1 MQIKARGR
9 DVLWNYGG
17 LFFRMAGQFFV
28 LPLVLSLL
36 DSEYVGLWYVFTAV
50 SGFIVLFQAGFDPTF
65 ARNVAYCWSGARSFS
80 KNGLADE
87 YGEGVDFGVLA
98 ALLGACRAVYFR
110 ISLLCFAGIS
120 TLGTL
125 YVVSVSSALDPS
137 TYIAA
142 WALFCVSV
150 FVNVHFSYW
159 ESMLRGVGDFVGVNK
174 STILASFAQIISSA
188 AMLLAGCGILS
199 CAVGFFLQGVVFRSY
214 CKHFFYRVE
223 GVSDGLAGASK
234 PEKTDIEKIRLAISS
249 NAYRD
254 TAVSIA
260 NYVATTANTLLC
272 AAFVG
277 LAESSVFSVTLQ
289 LVNACVNVSAVML
302 TTYQP
307 SLQSAY
313 ANRDLELERDL
324 SGKSMASFALF
335 YGVCLVLVVF
345 IGMPILGIFKPGI
358 DSRPLLTVLL
368 GLYFFLWKQQS
379 NCAML
384 IANTNRIPYMWPFV
398 ISAGLGIVAS
408 YLLLNLL
415 RGSIYG
421 LVLGQMVVQLAYNNW
436 KWPHEAAKR
445 LGTTYPKLMASGF
458 KSLTSIANDRL

>member
-1 MQIKARGR
+1 MGAILRQRVRERA
-9 DVLWNYGG
+9 
-17 LFFRMAGQFFV
+17 
-28 LPLVLSLL
+28 LL
-36 DSEYVGLWYVFTAV
+36 IL
-50 SGFIVLFQAGFDPTF
+50 
-65 ARNVAYCWSGARSFS
+65 
-80 KNGLADE
+80 
-87 YGEGVDFGVLA
+87 GVDA
-98 ALLGACRAVYFR
+98 Q
-110 ISLLCFAGIS
+110 
-120 TLGTL
+120 
-125 YVVSVSSALDPS
+125 
-137 TYIAA
+137 
-142 WALFCVSV
+142 
-150 FVNVHFSYW
+150 
-159 ESMLRGVGDFVGVNK
+159 GVGDFVGVNK
-174 STILASFAQIISSA
+174 STILASMAQIISSA

-254 TAVSIA
+254 TAVSIS

-324 SGKSMASFALF
+324 SSKSMASFALF

-398 ISAGLGIVAS
+398 ISAGLGIAAS

-415 RGSIYG
+415 GGVSMAWFSARWLCSLPTTIGNGPTRRLSVSERLIRSSWHQG
-421 LVLGQMVVQLAYNNW
+421 LS
-436 KWPHEAAKR
+436 R
-445 LGTTYPKLMASGF
+445 
-458 KSLTSIANDRL
+458 

>member
-50 SGFIVLFQAGFDPTF
+50 SGFIVLFQASFDSTF

-159 ESMLRGVGDFVGVNK
+159 ESMLRGG
-174 STILASFAQIISSA
+174 
-188 AMLLAGCGILS
+188 
-199 CAVGFFLQGVVFRSY
+199 R
-214 CKHFFYRVE
+214 
-223 GVSDGLAGASK
+223 
-234 PEKTDIEKIRLAISS
+234 
-249 NAYRD
+249 
-254 TAVSIA
+254 
-260 NYVATTANTLLC
+260 
-272 AAFVG
+272 
-277 LAESSVFSVTLQ
+277 
-289 LVNACVNVSAVML
+289 
-302 TTYQP
+302 
-307 SLQSAY
+307 
-313 ANRDLELERDL
+313 
-324 SGKSMASFALF
+324 
-335 YGVCLVLVVF
+335 
-345 IGMPILGIFKPGI
+345 
-358 DSRPLLTVLL
+358 
-368 GLYFFLWKQQS
+368 
-379 NCAML
+379 
-384 IANTNRIPYMWPFV
+384 
-398 ISAGLGIVAS
+398 
-408 YLLLNLL
+408 
-415 RGSIYG
+415 
-421 LVLGQMVVQLAYNNW
+421 
-436 KWPHEAAKR
+436 
-445 LGTTYPKLMASGF
+445 
-458 KSLTSIANDRL
+458 